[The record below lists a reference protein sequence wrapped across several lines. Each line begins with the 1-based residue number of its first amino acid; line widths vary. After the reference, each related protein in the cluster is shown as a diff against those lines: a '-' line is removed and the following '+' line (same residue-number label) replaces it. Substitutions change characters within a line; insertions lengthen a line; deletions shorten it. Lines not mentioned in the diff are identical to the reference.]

1 MTDEPD
7 TTVDQFDL
15 VDLTVDGKLVQFR
28 SAIVTQETTWV
39 GSGERQH
46 TVRHW
51 YGEIVAK
58 DFAIDPARLHTLVG
72 RSNTHILRGFFR
84 ISRTHP
90 SGLDINGS
98 GALILTSSKHGA
110 GRPLERT
117 PAQRSRV

>member
-7 TTVDQFDL
+7 TTVDPFDL
-15 VDLTVDGKLVQFR
+15 VDLTIDGKLVEFS

-51 YGEIVAK
+51 YGEIVSN
-58 DFAIDPARLHTLVG
+58 DLGLDPARLHTLVG
-72 RSNTHILRGFFR
+72 RSNAHILRGFFR
-84 ISRTHP
+84 ISRTHV

-98 GALILTSSKHGA
+98 GALILSSLKHPA

-117 PAQRSRV
+117 PAQSSRV